1 MVSAALTITLISHT
15 PNTALL
21 NDDNTNGE
29 MTPPAAPSALLTSLL
44 NTLHSH
50 LQTQTQH
57 LPILH
62 AQLGLPATALE
73 DELKTLQNNLMRG
86 VEAQID
92 LRRKEVEVWMEKCDS
107 VENECLQYSKA
118 LGGNIKA
125 TGSSVGELRKEN
137 MLPKRYELGIE
148 YQEKL
153 RQLYHTKLEQLT
165 NLTNRLNALART
177 LDRGFFPQDILEPTP
192 VHDDGTSHRDV
203 TPERFS
209 RLEKEL
215 VRGKGE
221 ITKRLNHLSETFE
234 EIYILYMEL
243 GISPPTL
250 EDLESVPSPPP
261 YTSSASS
268 STSLGKSLR
277 PPHPSSDPFTI
288 SISTPTPA
296 SRTSKSHSPL
306 LGSDDTPTEDTSDI
320 ECQRIFASF
329 VACIEE
335 AESEG
340 GSGRPTAHSSS
351 APLGL
356 HNVDPTPSLLSWA
369 HTLQSNLDD
378 TKRRRQAH
386 IQAMFDQLEGLWRR
400 LGVADEDMEAFVE
413 VNKGTTEECV
423 TAYEEELDRML
434 ELKRER
440 MSVFV
445 GNARDEI
452 ERLWDELMTG
462 EEERGAFGPFT
473 DDEHTEE
480 LLLIHEEEI
489 RKLKEEKR
497 LKAPLLNSIKKY
509 FDICEEEKEL
519 AAAASDQTRLLGRG
533 ARDPGRLLR
542 EEKMRKRVMKEK
554 PRLEQDLLTT
564 IPAWEQDTGRP
575 FLVHGQSILR
585 LLMDTIS
592 AADQENMNKR
602 AGRHGGP
609 PPIRGGSVP
618 PRATT
623 PVGQMGSSA
632 YGKGVVTPAVR
643 PAPEGAKS
651 APNKRMKMSDS
662 GDEGRSSRAPFGAFR
677 GNTNALGTSQR
688 RDVSPSKIPGS
699 KRAHQRG
706 NSGGSGATSSLP
718 RPVPS
723 VAMPIPKPG
732 TQHHALG
739 HGRLPTGGVFTS
751 ASSSAASSYSS
762 GGFPAGVRTASG
774 YGGSSSTRGYGNSG
788 SRYPSGGSNARSSYV
803 DRNPKAATR
812 VHRESFRPRPSMDGH
827 DVGAGRYTGGFAGLR
842 EEDED
847 Y

>member
-1 MVSAALTITLISHT
+1 
-15 PNTALL
+15 
-21 NDDNTNGE
+21 
-29 MTPPAAPSALLTSLL
+29 MTPQATPSVLLTSLL
-44 NTLHSH
+44 NSLQSH
-50 LQTQTQH
+50 LQAQTQH
-57 LPILH
+57 LPTLH

-73 DELKTLQNNLMRG
+73 DELRTLQNNLMQS

-92 LRRKEVEVWMEKCDS
+92 LRRKEVDVWMEKCDS
-107 VENECLQYSKA
+107 VENECLKYSKA

-137 MLPKRYELGIE
+137 VLPKRYELGTE

-177 LDRGFFPQDILEPTP
+177 LDRGFFSQDILEPIP
-192 VHDDGTSHRDV
+192 ACEDGDSTSHRDV

-268 STSLGKSLR
+268 SSLGKSLR
-277 PPHPSSDPFTI
+277 PPQPSTDPFI
-288 SISTPTPA
+288 MTPTPA

-306 LGSDDTPTEDTSDI
+306 LGSDDSSAPAEDTSDI
-320 ECQRIFASF
+320 AYQRIFANF
-329 VACIEE
+329 VASIEE
-335 AESEG
+335 AEAECG
-340 GSGRPTAHSSS
+340 GGRSTATSSS

-356 HNVDPTPSLLSWA
+356 HNVDPTPSLISWA

-423 TAYEEELDRML
+423 NAYEEELDRML

-445 GNARDEI
+445 GNAREEI
-452 ERLWDELMTG
+452 ERLWEELMTG

-497 LKAPLLNSIKKY
+497 IKAPLLNSIRKY
-509 FDICEEEKEL
+509 FEICEEEKEL

-585 LLMDTIS
+585 VLMDTIS
-592 AADQENMNKR
+592 AADQENMSKR
-602 AGRHGGP
+602 RQGGP
-609 PPIRGGSVP
+609 PPRGSSVP

-623 PVGQMGSSA
+623 PVSQMGSST

-643 PAPEGAKS
+643 PAPGGAKS

-662 GDEGRSSRAPFGAFR
+662 GDEGHGRNGGRAPFGASR
-677 GNTNALGTSQR
+677 GVNALGTSQR
-688 RDVSPSKIPGS
+688 RDISPSKIPGS
-699 KRAHQRG
+699 GRTHQRG
-706 NSGGSGATSSLP
+706 NSGGATSSLP

-723 VAMPIPKPG
+723 VAMPVPKPG

-739 HGRLPTGGVFTS
+739 HGRLPTGGVFTA

-762 GGFPAGVRTASG
+762 GGFPVGIRTASA
-774 YGGSSSTRGYGNSG
+774 YGSGSSVRGYGSSTSG
-788 SRYPSGGSNARSSYV
+788 SRYPSGGSGVGKSSYA
-803 DRNPKAATR
+803 DRNPKVAAR
-812 VHRESFRPRPSMDGH
+812 VRRESFRPRPSMDGH
-827 DVGAGRYTGGFAGLR
+827 EVAAGRWTGGFAGLR
-842 EEDED
+842 EEDEG